1 MSLHLIDGLS
11 QRWQSLSTSLR
22 ADPAAASHV
31 WWTLC
36 ERLCEPHRRY
46 HGLSHV
52 AALLTQAERWAD
64 HIRDAHVVQLAIW
77 FHDAV
82 YDPQQDD
89 NEARSADL
97 ARCALLDMQIDEA
110 LIPHVTACIAATA
123 GHRVTTE
130 EVPDLPLF
138 LDLDLAIL
146 GGEPREYAQYRAA
159 IRAEYAWVEETA
171 FRDARAKVLQAFLD
185 RPVLYFTE
193 PLRQAYEA
201 RARDNVLDEL
211 QALSQPIHPIP
222 D

>member
-11 QRWQSLSTSLR
+11 QRWQSLSTSRR

-46 HGLSHV
+46 HDLSHV
-52 AALLTQAERWAD
+52 AALLGQAERWAD
-64 HIRDAHVVQLAIW
+64 HIHDGHVVQLAIW

-82 YDPQQDD
+82 YHPQQQD

-110 LIPHVTACIAATA
+110 LIPSVTACIAATA
-123 GHRVTTE
+123 GHRVTTDD
-130 EVPDLPLF
+130 VPDLPLF
-138 LDLDLAIL
+138 LDFDLAIL
-146 GGEPREYAQYRAA
+146 GSDPADYTQYCAA
-159 IRAEYAWVEETA
+159 IRAEYAWVDDAA
-171 FRDARAKVLQAFLD
+171 FRTARSKVLQSFLD

-193 PLRQAYEA
+193 PLRHAYEA
-201 RARDNVLDEL
+201 RARDNLQAEL
-211 QALSQPIHPIP
+211 QRLSQPISNGMP
-222 D
+222 